1 METEMKMNRELFDFI
16 SQSPTAWH
24 TAESAAKR
32 LESAGYTELFEAE
45 EWTLRPGKGYFVR
58 RNGSSL
64 IAFRL
69 PEGAARSFMIMA
81 GHGDSPCFKLKEGP
95 EVKAAGAYRQL
106 NVERYGGMLLS
117 TWMDRPLSLA
127 GRVVV
132 RKNGRLVSRLINIDR
147 DLLLIPNLAIH
158 MDRGANDG
166 KKFDPNTDMLPLAGM
181 LEGREIRA
189 LAAEAAGAAEEELA
203 AQDLFVYSRAPGTVW
218 GGDGEFISAP
228 RLDDLQCVFACL
240 QGFLNARET
249 ESIPVFCVFDNEE
262 VGSGTKQGADS
273 GFLADTL
280 HRAWEGA
287 GMPERDCRRALA
299 ESFMVSADNAHSVHP
314 NHPEMAD
321 RNDRPVMNGG
331 VVIKHNANQKYTTD
345 AVSAAVFREI
355 CRRAGVPVQS
365 YTNRADIAGG
375 STLGNISSS
384 HVSIDTVDVGLAQL
398 AMHSAYET
406 AGARDTAYL
415 ARAAEAFYS
424 SSLRRSAEGIE
435 ILSAR
440 ETEEK

>member
-1 METEMKMNRELFDFI
+1 MEEQLNEALFDFI
-16 SQSPTAWH
+16 AGSPSAWH
-24 TAESAAKR
+24 TAESMARR
-32 LESAGYTELFEAE
+32 LKNAGYLELFEKD
-45 EWTLRPGKGYFVR
+45 EWRLSPGKGYFVR

-69 PEGAARSFMIMA
+69 PASSPRSFMIMA
-81 GHGDSPCFKLKEGP
+81 GHGDSPSFKLKEGP

-127 GRVVV
+127 GRVVI
-132 RKNGRLVSRLINIDR
+132 RKNGGLSVRLVNIDR

-158 MDRGANDG
+158 MDRSANEG
-166 KKFDPNTDMLPLAGM
+166 KKLDPNTDMLPLAGL
-181 LEGREIRA
+181 LEGREIKT
-189 LAAEAAGAAEEELA
+189 LVAEAAGVAEEDMI
-203 AQDLFVYSRAPGTVW
+203 AQDLFVYSRMPGTVW
-218 GGDGEFISAP
+218 GGDREFISAP

-240 QGFLNARET
+240 QGFLRARET
-249 ESIPVFCVFDNEE
+249 ESVPVLCVFDNEE
-262 VGSGTKQGADS
+262 VGSATKQGADS
-273 GFLADTL
+273 GFMTDVL
-280 HRAWEGA
+280 HRVWTGT
-287 GMPERDCRRALA
+287 GLPEESCRRALA

-314 NHPEMAD
+314 NHPELAD

-331 VVIKHNANQKYTTD
+331 VVIKYNANQKYTTD
-345 AVSAAVFREI
+345 AVSAAVFAEL
-355 CRRAGVPVQS
+355 CRKAGVPVQR

-375 STLGNISSS
+375 STLGNISSA

-406 AGARDTAYL
+406 AGALDTAYL

-424 SSLRRSAEGIE
+424 SSLRRGPDGIE
-435 ILSAR
+435 IV
-440 ETEEK
+440 